1 MDIQELKEKFRTLY
15 KDMAES
21 KDVDKMIIFGDAF
34 KKMYDKVAEM
44 HPDMAAATLGILG
57 AIEYNNYMTPEEAM
71 DAATKL
77 VNDDGSPAPH
87 WRMDEAKAF
96 LTSRDIPTEEK
107 PYYNFPAL
115 WLTMNMLYSDFAEP
129 VTEMLGSDDNEKVAT
144 AFYKMAIKRLKDV
157 DRPKFIRWYFREK
170 SAS

>member
-1 MDIQELKEKFRTLY
+1 MNTHELKEKFRTLY

-34 KKMYDKVAEM
+34 KKMYEKVADM

-57 AIEYNNYMTPEEAM
+57 AIEYNNYMTAEEAM
-71 DAATKL
+71 DVATKL

-96 LTSRDIPTEEK
+96 LTSRGIAIEDK

-115 WLTMNMLYSDFAEP
+115 WLTMNMLYSDFSEP
-129 VTEMLGSDDNEKVAT
+129 VTEMLGGGDNEKMAT
-144 AFYKMAIKRLKDV
+144 AFYKMAVKRLKDA
-157 DRPKFIRWYFREK
+157 DRPKFVRWYFHEK
-170 SAS
+170 

>member
-1 MDIQELKEKFRTLY
+1 MNTQELKEKFRTLY

-34 KKMYDKVAEM
+34 KRMYDKVADM
-44 HPDMAAATLGILG
+44 HPEMATAALAVLG
-57 AIEYNNYMTPEEAM
+57 AIEYNNYMTNEEAM
-71 DAATKL
+71 EAASKL
-77 VNDDGSPAPH
+77 VNDDGTPAPH

-96 LTSRDIPTEEK
+96 LTSRNIPIEEK

-129 VTEMLGSDDNEKVAT
+129 VKDMLGTTDNEKTAT
-144 AFYKMAIKRLKDV
+144 AFYKMAVKRLKDV
-157 DRPKFIRWYFREK
+157 DRPKFIRWYFH
-170 SAS
+170 